1 MAPAEILNGKVVSAQ
16 IREKLKSKV
25 AQMKEQVPG
34 FTPGL
39 AILQV
44 GNRDDSNLYINVKL
58 KAAKEIGIKAM
69 HIKLPRTAT
78 ESEVLKCITSL
89 NEDLTVHGFILQ
101 LPLDSENPI
110 NAEALI
116 NAIAPEKDV
125 DGLTSI
131 NAGKLARGD
140 LNDCFIP
147 CTPKGC
153 LELIKQTGV
162 QIAGRQAVVI
172 GRSKIVGAPMHDL
185 LLWNHATV
193 TTCHSKTANLNEEVN
208 KGDIVV
214 VAAGKPEMVKGEWIK
229 PGAVVIDCGINCVPD
244 DTKPSG
250 KRIVGDV
257 AYSEAKERAGF
268 ITPVP
273 GGVGPM
279 TVAMLMQSTVESA
292 EHFLE
297 KFRPGKWI
305 IQYNKLNLKTP
316 VPSDIDISRS
326 CKPKPIGNLAREIG
340 LLSEEVELYGET
352 KAKVLLSSLE
362 RLKHQPDGK
371 YVVVTGITPTP
382 LGEGKST
389 TTIGLVQALGAHLHQ
404 NVFACVRQ
412 PSQGPTFGIKGGAA
426 GGGYSQVIPME
437 EFNLHLTGD
446 IHAITAANNLV
457 AAAID
462 ARMFHEQTQTDK
474 ALFNRLV
481 PSVNGVRKFSDIQLR
496 RLWRL
501 GIEKTDPTTLTD
513 EEINRFARLDIDPE
527 TITWQ
532 RVLDT
537 NDRFLRK
544 ITIGQAPTEKGH
556 SRTAQ
561 FDISVASE
569 IMAVLA
575 LTSSLEDM
583 RERLSK
589 MVVASSKKGEPI
601 SAEDLGVSGALTVL
615 MKDAIKPNLMQT
627 LEGTPVFV
635 HAGPFANIAHGNSS
649 IIADRIALKLV
660 GPEGFVVTEAGFG
673 ADIGMEKFFN
683 IKCRYSGLR
692 PHVVVLVATVRALKM
707 HGGGPTVTAG
717 LPLPK
722 AYIEEGL
729 CHAKWRKTIT
739 VPWQPGHRHN
749 SAAALWALA
758 HPRHGL
764 RNALCWPLLT
774 NLELV
779 EKGFSNLRKQIEN
792 AKMFGVP
799 VVVAVN
805 AFKTDTEAELD
816 LVSRLAKEHGAFDA
830 VKCTHWAEGGKGA
843 LALAQAV
850 QRAAQAPSSFQLL
863 YDLELPIED
872 KIRIIAQKIYGA
884 DDIELLPEAQHK
896 AEVYTKQGFGNL
908 PICMAK
914 THLSLSHNPE
924 QKGVPTGFVLPIR
937 DIRASVGAGFL
948 YPLVGT
954 MSTMPGLP
962 TRPCFYDIDLDPET
976 EQVNGLF

>member
-1 MAPAEILNGKVVSAQ
+1 SRQ

-660 GPEGFVVTEAGFG
+660 GPEGFVTEAGFG

-722 AYIEEGL
+722 AYIEE
-729 CHAKWRKTIT
+729 
-739 VPWQPGHRHN
+739 
-749 SAAALWALA
+749 
-758 HPRHGL
+758 
-764 RNALCWPLLT
+764 

-863 YDLELPIED
+863 YDLEVGYLLYAKKP
-872 KIRIIAQKIYGA
+872 KAQ
-884 DDIELLPEAQHK
+884 
-896 AEVYTKQGFGNL
+896 
-908 PICMAK
+908 
-914 THLSLSHNPE
+914 
-924 QKGVPTGFVLPIR
+924 
-937 DIRASVGAGFL
+937 
-948 YPLVGT
+948 
-954 MSTMPGLP
+954 
-962 TRPCFYDIDLDPET
+962 
-976 EQVNGLF
+976 

>member
-1 MAPAEILNGKVVSAQ
+1 LQPCATSILVVSIVGSELIKAMAPAAVLNGKVVSAQ
-16 IREKLKSKV
+16 IRERLKNEV
-25 AQMKEQVPG
+25 TQMKEQAPG

-44 GNRDDSNLYINVKL
+44 GERDDSNLYINVKL
-58 KAAKEIGIKAM
+58 KAAEEVM
-69 HIKLPRTAT
+69 PST
-78 ESEVLKCITSL
+78 VLKHIRSL
-89 NEDLTVHGFILQ
+89 NEDSTVHGFLLQ
-101 LPLDSENPI
+101 LPLDSENAI
-110 NAEALI
+110 NTEAVI

-125 DGLTSI
+125 DGLTNI

-153 LELIKQTGV
+153 LELIKEAGV
-162 QIAGRQAVVI
+162 QIAGRHAVVI

-185 LLWNHATV
+185 LLWNNATV
-193 TTCHSKTANLNEEVN
+193 TTCHSKTANLGEEVN
-208 KGDIVV
+208 KGDILV
-214 VAAGKPEMVKGEWIK
+214 VATGQPEMVKGEWIK
-229 PGAVVIDCGINCVPD
+229 PGAIVIDCGINYVPD
-244 DTKPSG
+244 DTKANG

-257 AYSEAKERAGF
+257 AYHEAKERAGF

-292 EHFLE
+292 RRFLE
-297 KFRPGKWI
+297 KYKPGKWSI
-305 IQYNKLNLKTP
+305 HYNKLNLKTP

-326 CKPKPIGNLAREIG
+326 CKPKPIGTLAREIG
-340 LLSEEVELYGET
+340 LFSEEVELYGET
-352 KAKVLLSSLE
+352 KAKVLLSALE

-389 TTIGLVQALGAHLHQ
+389 TTIGLVQALGAHLFQ

-462 ARMFHEQTQTDK
+462 ARIFHELTQTDK

-481 PSVNGVRKFSDIQLR
+481 PSVNGVRKFSDIQIR
-496 RLWRL
+496 RLRRL

-556 SRTAQ
+556 TRTAQ

-583 RERLSK
+583 RERLGK
-589 MVVASSKKGEPI
+589 MVVASSKKGEPV

-649 IIADRIALKLV
+649 IIADRVALKLV

-673 ADIGMEKFFN
+673 ADIGMEKFFD

-692 PHVVVLVATVRALKM
+692 PHVVVLVATIRALKM

-722 AYIEEGL
+722 AYIEED
-729 CHAKWRKTIT
+729 
-739 VPWQPGHRHN
+739 
-749 SAAALWALA
+749 
-758 HPRHGL
+758 
-764 RNALCWPLLT
+764 
-774 NLELV
+774 LELV
-779 EKGFSNLRKQIEN
+779 EKGFSNLKKQIEN
-792 AKMFGVP
+792 ARIFGVP

-816 LVSRLAKEHGAFDA
+816 LVTRLAREHGAFDA

-843 LALAQAV
+843 FALAQAV

-863 YDLELPIED
+863 YDLQVVED

-954 MSTMPGLP
+954 VTSLKSREVSSFPE
-962 TRPCFYDIDLDPET
+962 DLLKYIVGVSPEAFH
-976 EQVNGLF
+976 QP

>member
-1 MAPAEILNGKVVSAQ
+1 SAPNLAGNSPFFPSRQ
-16 IREKLKSKV
+16 IRNRLKTQV
-25 AQMKEQVPG
+25 TQMQEQVPG

-44 GNRDDSNLYINVKL
+44 GDRDDSNLYINVKL
-58 KAAKEIGIKAM
+58 KAAQEIGIKAT
-69 HIKLPRTAT
+69 HIKLPRTST
-78 ESEVLKCITSL
+78 ESEVLKYVISL
-89 NEDLTVHGFILQ
+89 NEDATVHGFIVQ
-101 LPLDSENPI
+101 LPLDSENSI
-110 NAEALI
+110 NTEAVI

-140 LNDCFIP
+140 LKDCFIP

-153 LELIKQTGV
+153 LELIKETGV
-162 QIAGRQAVVI
+162 QIAGRHAVVV

-185 LLWNHATV
+185 LLWNNATV
-193 TTCHSKTANLNEEVN
+193 TTCHSKTADLDKEVN
-208 KGDIVV
+208 KGDILV
-214 VAAGKPEMVKGEWIK
+214 VATGQPEMVKGEWIK
-229 PGAVVIDCGINCVPD
+229 PGAVVIDCGINYVPD
-244 DTKPSG
+244 DTKPNG
-250 KRIVGDV
+250 RKVVGDV
-257 AYSEAKERAGF
+257 AYDEAKEKASF

-292 EHFLE
+292 QRFLK
-297 KFRPGKWI
+297 KFKPGKWT

-316 VPSDIDISRS
+316 VPSDIAISRS
-326 CKPKPIGNLAREIG
+326 CKPKLIGNLAREIG
-340 LLSEEVELYGET
+340 LLTEEVELYGET
-352 KAKVLLSSLE
+352 KAKVLLSALD

-462 ARMFHEQTQTDK
+462 ARIFHELTQTDK

-481 PSVNGVRKFSDIQLR
+481 PSVNGVRKFSDIQIR
-496 RLWRL
+496 RLRRL
-501 GIEKTDPTTLTD
+501 GIEKTDPAALTD
-513 EEINRFARLDIDPE
+513 DEINRFARLDIDPE

-556 SRTAQ
+556 TRTAQ

-583 RERLSK
+583 RARLGK

-601 SAEDLGVSGALTVL
+601 SCEDLGVSGALTVL

-683 IKCRYSGLR
+683 IKCRYSGLQ

-707 HGGGPTVTAG
+707 HGGGPTVSLDLTG
-717 LPLPK
+717 
-722 AYIEEGL
+722 
-729 CHAKWRKTIT
+729 
-739 VPWQPGHRHN
+739 
-749 SAAALWALA
+749 SAIVLQDLD
-758 HPRHGL
+758 
-764 RNALCWPLLT
+764 
-774 NLELV
+774 LV

-792 AKMFGVP
+792 ARMFGVP
-799 VVVAVN
+799 VVVAMN
-805 AFKTDTEAELD
+805 AFKTDTDAELD
-816 LVSRLAKEHGAFDA
+816 LIGRLSREHGAFDA
-830 VKCTHWAEGGKGA
+830 VKCTHWAEGGQGA

-850 QRAAQAPSSFQLL
+850 QRASQAPSSFQLL
-863 YDLELPIED
+863 YDLKLSVED

-884 DDIELLPEAQHK
+884 DDIELLPEAQNK
-896 AEVYTKQGFGNL
+896 AEIYTKQGFGNL

>member
-1 MAPAEILNGKVVSAQ
+1 MAPAEILNGKEISAQ
-16 IREKLKSKV
+16 IRARLKNQV
-25 AQMKEQVPG
+25 TQLKEEVPG
-34 FTPGL
+34 FIPGL
-39 AILQV
+39 AILQI
-44 GNRDDSNLYINVKL
+44 GNRDDSNLYIKVKL
-58 KAAKEIGIKAM
+58 KAAEEIGIKAT
-69 HIKLPRTAT
+69 HIKLPRTTT
-78 ESEVLKCITSL
+78 ESEVIKYITSL
-89 NEDLTVHGFILQ
+89 NEDSTIHGFLVQ
-101 LPLDSENPI
+101 LPFDSENSI
-110 NAEALI
+110 NTEEVI

-131 NAGKLARGD
+131 SAGKLARGD

-153 LELIKQTGV
+153 LELIKETDDKTN
-162 QIAGRQAVVI
+162 GRKV
-172 GRSKIVGAPMHDL
+172 
-185 LLWNHATV
+185 
-193 TTCHSKTANLNEEVN
+193 
-208 KGDIVV
+208 
-214 VAAGKPEMVKGEWIK
+214 
-229 PGAVVIDCGINCVPD
+229 
-244 DTKPSG
+244 
-250 KRIVGDV
+250 VGDV
-257 AYSEAKERAGF
+257 AYDEAKERASF

-292 EHFLE
+292 KRFLE
-297 KFRPGKWI
+297 KFKPGKWMI
-305 IQYNKLNLKTP
+305 EYNNLNLKTP

-326 CKPKPIGNLAREIG
+326 CKLKPIGKLAREIG

-352 KAKVLLSSLE
+352 KAKVLLSALE
-362 RLKHQPDGK
+362 RLRHRPDGK

-389 TTIGLVQALGAHLHQ
+389 TTIGLVQALGAHLYQ

-462 ARMFHEQTQTDK
+462 ARIFHELTQTDK

-481 PSVNGVRKFSDIQLR
+481 PSVNGVRKFSDIQIR
-496 RLWRL
+496 RLKKL

-556 SRTAQ
+556 TRTAQ

-575 LTSSLEDM
+575 LTTSLEDM
-583 RERLSK
+583 RERLGK
-589 MVVASSKKGEPI
+589 MVVASSKKGEPV

-649 IIADRIALKLV
+649 ILADRIALKLV

-722 AYIEEGL
+722 AYIEE
-729 CHAKWRKTIT
+729 
-739 VPWQPGHRHN
+739 
-749 SAAALWALA
+749 
-758 HPRHGL
+758 
-764 RNALCWPLLT
+764 

-779 EKGFSNLRKQIEN
+779 EKGFSNLKKQIEN
-792 AKMFGVP
+792 ARMFGIP

-816 LVSRLAKEHGAFDA
+816 LISRLSREHGAFDA

-863 YDLELPIED
+863 YDLKLPVED

>member
-16 IREKLKSKV
+16 IRDRLKSQV
-25 AQMKEQVPG
+25 TQMKGQVPG

-44 GNRDDSNLYINVKL
+44 GDRDDSNLYINMKL
-58 KAAKEIGIKAM
+58 KAAEEIGIKAT
-69 HIKLPRTAT
+69 HIKLPRTST
-78 ESEVLKCITSL
+78 ESEVLKYVISL
-89 NEDLTVHGFILQ
+89 NEDSTVHGFIVQ

-110 NAEALI
+110 NTEAVI
-116 NAIAPEKDV
+116 NAITPDKDV

-131 NAGKLARGD
+131 SAGKLARGD

-153 LELIKQTGV
+153 LELIKETGV
-162 QIAGRQAVVI
+162 QIAGRHAVVV

-185 LLWNHATV
+185 LLWNNATV
-193 TTCHSKTANLNEEVN
+193 TTCHSKTADLDKEVN
-208 KGDIVV
+208 KGDILV
-214 VAAGKPEMVKGEWIK
+214 VATGQPEMVKGEWIK
-229 PGAVVIDCGINCVPD
+229 AGAVVIDCGINYIPD
-244 DTKPSG
+244 DTKPNG
-250 KRIVGDV
+250 RKVVGDV
-257 AYSEAKERAGF
+257 AYDQAKERASF

-292 EHFLE
+292 QRFLK
-297 KFRPGKWI
+297 KFKPGKWT
-305 IQYNKLNLKTP
+305 IQYNKLSLQTP

-326 CKPKPIGNLAREIG
+326 CKPKPICNLAREIG
-340 LLSEEVELYGET
+340 LLTEEVEPYGDT
-352 KAKVLLSSLE
+352 KAKVLLSTLK

-371 YVVVTGITPTP
+371 YVVVAGITPTP

-389 TTIGLVQALGAHLHQ
+389 TTIGLVQALGAHLNQ

-462 ARMFHEQTQTDK
+462 TQIFHELTQTEK

-481 PSVNGVRKFSDIQLR
+481 PSKGNGVRKFCDIQIR
-496 RLWRL
+496 RLRRL

-513 EEINRFARLDIDPE
+513 DEIIRFVRLEIDPE

-544 ITIGQAPTEKGH
+544 ITIGQSPTEKGH
-556 SRTAQ
+556 TRTAQ

-575 LTSSLEDM
+575 LTTSLKDM
-583 RERLSK
+583 IERVGK

-601 SAEDLGVSGALTVL
+601 TVDDLGVSGAVAVL
-615 MKDAIKPNLMQT
+615 LKDAIKPNLMQT

-683 IKCRYSGLR
+683 IKCRYSGLQ

-717 LPLPK
+717 LPLPE
-722 AYIEEGL
+722 AYTKE
-729 CHAKWRKTIT
+729 
-739 VPWQPGHRHN
+739 
-749 SAAALWALA
+749 
-758 HPRHGL
+758 
-764 RNALCWPLLT
+764 
-774 NLELV
+774 NLDLV

-792 AKMFGVP
+792 ARMFGVP
-799 VVVAVN
+799 VVVAMN
-805 AFKTDTEAELD
+805 AFKTDTDAELD
-816 LVSRLAKEHGAFDA
+816 LIARLSREHGAFDA
-830 VKCTHWAEGGKGA
+830 VKCTHWAEGGRGA

-850 QRAAQAPSSFQLL
+850 QRASQAPSNFRLL
-863 YDLELPIED
+863 YDLKLSIED

-884 DDIELLPEAQHK
+884 DDIELLPEAQKK

-924 QKGVPTGFVLPIR
+924 QKGAPTGFILPIR

-976 EQVNGLF
+976 EQVIGLF

>member
-1 MAPAEILNGKVVSAQ
+1 MAPAGILNGKVISAQ
-16 IREKLKSKV
+16 IRERLKNQV
-25 AQMKEQVPG
+25 TQMKEQVPG

-58 KAAKEIGIKAM
+58 KAAEEIGIKAT
-69 HIKLPRTAT
+69 HIKLLRTST
-78 ESEVLKCITSL
+78 ESEVLKYVISL
-89 NEDLTVHGFILQ
+89 NEDTTVHGFIVQ

-110 NAEALI
+110 STEAI
-116 NAIAPEKDV
+116 IDAISPEKDV

-131 NAGKLARGD
+131 SAGKLARGD
-140 LNDCFIP
+140 LNNCFIP

-153 LELIKQTGV
+153 LELIKETGV
-162 QIAGRQAVVI
+162 QIAGKHAVVV

-185 LLWNHATV
+185 LLWNNATV
-193 TTCHSKTANLNEEVN
+193 TNCHSKTAHLDKEVN
-208 KGDIVV
+208 KGDILV
-214 VAAGKPEMVKGEWIK
+214 VAAGQPELVKGDWIK
-229 PGAVVIDCGINCVPD
+229 PGAVVIDCGINYVPD
-244 DTKPSG
+244 DTKPNG
-250 KRIVGDV
+250 KKVVGDV
-257 AYSEAKERAGF
+257 AYDEAKERASF

-292 EHFLE
+292 QRFLR
-297 KFRPGKWI
+297 KFKPGKWT
-305 IQYNKLNLKTP
+305 IQYNKLNLQTP
-316 VPSDIDISRS
+316 VPSDIAISRS
-326 CKPKPIGNLAREIG
+326 YKPKLIGKLAQEIG
-340 LLSEEVELYGET
+340 LLTEEVELYGET
-352 KAKVLLSSLE
+352 KAKVLLSVLE
-362 RLKHQPDGK
+362 RLKCQPDGK

-481 PSVNGVRKFSDIQLR
+481 PSVNGIRMFSDIQIR
-496 RLWRL
+496 RLRRL

-513 EEINRFARLDIDPE
+513 DEINRFARLDIDPE

-544 ITIGQAPTEKGH
+544 ITIGQSPTEKGH
-556 SRTAQ
+556 TRTAQ

-583 RERLSK
+583 RERLGK

-601 SAEDLGVSGALTVL
+601 SCEDLGVSGALTVL

-683 IKCRYSGLR
+683 IKCRYSGLQ

-722 AYIEEGL
+722 AYIEEDL
-729 CHAKWRKTIT
+729 D
-739 VPWQPGHRHN
+739 
-749 SAAALWALA
+749 
-758 HPRHGL
+758 
-764 RNALCWPLLT
+764 
-774 NLELV
+774 LV
-779 EKGFSNLRKQIEN
+779 EKGFSNLKKQIEN
-792 AKMFGVP
+792 ARMFGVP
-799 VVVAVN
+799 VVVAIN
-805 AFKTDTEAELD
+805 AFKTDTDAELD
-816 LVSRLAKEHGAFDA
+816 LISRLSREHGAFDA
-830 VKCTHWAEGGKGA
+830 VKCTHWAEGGQGA
-843 LALAQAV
+843 LGLAQAV
-850 QRAAQAPSSFQLL
+850 QRASQAPSSFRLL

-884 DDIELLPEAQHK
+884 DDIELLPEAQKK
-896 AEVYTKQGFGNL
+896 AEIYTKQGFGNL

-924 QKGVPTGFVLPIR
+924 QKGVPTGFILPIR

-962 TRPCFYDIDLDPET
+962 TRPCFYDIDLDPKT

>member
-16 IREKLKSKV
+16 IKERLKNQV
-25 AQMKEQVPG
+25 TQMKEEVPG
-34 FTPGL
+34 FIPGL

-58 KAAKEIGIKAM
+58 KAAEEIGIKAM

-89 NEDLTVHGFILQ
+89 NEDLTVHGFIVQ

-110 NAEALI
+110 NTETLV

-125 DGLTSI
+125 DGLNSI
-131 NAGKLARGD
+131 SAGKLARGD
-140 LNDCFIP
+140 LSNCFIP

-153 LELIKQTGV
+153 LELIKETGV
-162 QIAGRQAVVI
+162 QIAGRHAVVV

-193 TTCHSKTANLNEEVN
+193 TTCHSKTANLNEEIS
-208 KGDIVV
+208 KGDILV
-214 VAAGKPEMVKGEWIK
+214 VAIGQPEMVKGEWIK
-229 PGAVVIDCGINCVPD
+229 PGAIVIDCGINYVTD

-250 KRIVGDV
+250 KKIVGDV
-257 AYSEAKERAGF
+257 AYMEAKERASF

-292 EHFLE
+292 KRFLE
-297 KFRPGKWI
+297 NFKPGEWI
-305 IQYNKLNLKTP
+305 IEYNKLNLKTP

-326 CKPKPIGNLAREIG
+326 YKPKPIGNLAREIG
-340 LLSEEVELYGET
+340 LHTEEVELYGET
-352 KAKVLLSSLE
+352 KAKVRLSALE

-462 ARMFHEQTQTDK
+462 ARMFHEETQTDK

-481 PSVNGVRKFSDIQLR
+481 PSVNGVRKFSDIQIR

-501 GIEKTDPTTLTD
+501 GIEKTDPATLTD

-556 SRTAQ
+556 SRPAQ

-583 RERLSK
+583 RERLGK

-601 SAEDLGVSGALTVL
+601 STEDLGVSGALTVL

-660 GPEGFVVTEAGFG
+660 GPKGFVVTEAGFG

-722 AYIEEGL
+722 AYIEED
-729 CHAKWRKTIT
+729 
-739 VPWQPGHRHN
+739 
-749 SAAALWALA
+749 
-758 HPRHGL
+758 
-764 RNALCWPLLT
+764 
-774 NLELV
+774 LELV
-779 EKGFSNLRKQIEN
+779 GKGFSNLKKQIEN
-792 AKMFGVP
+792 ARMFGVP

-843 LALAQAV
+843 LALAEAV
-850 QRAAQAPSSFQLL
+850 QRAAAAPSSFQLL
-863 YDLELPIED
+863 YDLKLPVED

-924 QKGVPTGFVLPIR
+924 LKGVPTGFVLPIR

>member
-16 IREKLKSKV
+16 IKERLKNQV
-25 AQMKEQVPG
+25 TQMKEQVPG
-34 FTPGL
+34 FRPGL

-44 GNRDDSNLYINVKL
+44 GDRDDSNLYISMKL
-58 KAAKEIGIKAM
+58 KAAEEIGIKAT
-69 HIKLPRTAT
+69 HIKLPRTST
-78 ESEVLKCITSL
+78 EAEVLKCITSL
-89 NEDLTVHGFILQ
+89 NEDPTIHGLLVQ
-101 LPLDSENPI
+101 LPLDSEKTI
-110 NAEALI
+110 NTELVTNTI
-116 NAIAPEKDV
+116 TPEKDV
-125 DGLTSI
+125 DGLTSS

-140 LNDCFIP
+140 LGDCFIP

-153 LELIKQTGV
+153 LELIKETGV
-162 QIAGRQAVVI
+162 QIAGRHAVVV

-185 LLWNHATV
+185 LLWNNATV
-193 TTCHSKTANLNEEVN
+193 TTCHSKTVQLPQEVN
-208 KGDIVV
+208 KADILV
-214 VAAGKPEMVKGEWIK
+214 VATGQPEMVKGEWIK
-229 PGAVVIDCGINCVPD
+229 PGAIVIDCGINHVPD
-244 DTKPSG
+244 DTKPNG
-250 KRIVGDV
+250 KRVVGDV
-257 AYSEAKERAGF
+257 AYDEAKEKASY

-292 EHFLE
+292 KHFLE
-297 KFRPGKWI
+297 KCVSGKWN
-305 IQYNKLNLKTP
+305 IQYTHLGLKTP
-316 VPSDIDISRS
+316 VPSDIEISRS
-326 CKPKPIGNLAREIG
+326 CTPKPIGYLAKEIG
-340 LLSEEVELYGET
+340 LLPEEVEMYGQT
-352 KAKVLLSSLE
+352 KAKILLSTLE

-389 TTIGLVQALGAHLHQ
+389 TSIGLVQALGAHLHQ

-426 GGGYSQVIPME
+426 GGGYSQVVPME

-462 ARMFHEQTQTDK
+462 ARIFHELTQTDK

-481 PSVNGVRKFSDIQLR
+481 PSVNRVRKFSDIQIRRLR
-496 RLWRL
+496 RL
-501 GIEKTDPTTLTD
+501 GIKKDDPTTLTD
-513 EEINRFARLDIDPE
+513 EEISRFVRLDIDPE
-527 TITWQ
+527 SITWQ

-544 ITIGQAPTEKGH
+544 ITIGQSPTEKGH
-556 SRTAQ
+556 TRTTQ

-575 LTSSLEDM
+575 LTTSLEDM
-583 RERLSK
+583 RERLGK

-601 SAEDLGVSGALTVL
+601 TTEDLGVSGALTVL
-615 MKDAIKPNLMQT
+615 MKDAVKPNLMQT

-673 ADIGMEKFFN
+673 ADIGMEKFFD

-692 PHVVVLVATVRALKM
+692 PHVVVLVATIRALKM

-717 LPLPK
+717 IPLPK
-722 AYIEEGL
+722 EYIEE
-729 CHAKWRKTIT
+729 
-739 VPWQPGHRHN
+739 
-749 SAAALWALA
+749 
-758 HPRHGL
+758 
-764 RNALCWPLLT
+764 
-774 NLELV
+774 NLELL
-779 EKGFSNLRKQIEN
+779 EKGFCNLGKQIQN
-792 AKMFGVP
+792 ARIFGIP

-805 AFKTDTEAELD
+805 AFKTDTEAEVELI
-816 LVSRLAKEHGAFDA
+816 VRLAKEAGAFDA

-843 LALAQAV
+843 VALAHAV
-850 QRAAQAPSSFQLL
+850 QRASQAPSHFQLL
-863 YDLELPIED
+863 YDVELPVVD

-896 AEVYTKQGFGNL
+896 VEVYTKQGFGNL

-914 THLSLSHNPE
+914 THLSLSHDPE
-924 QKGVPTGFVLPIR
+924 KKGVPTGFVLPIR

-962 TRPCFYDIDLDPET
+962 TRPCFYDIDLDPVT

>member
-1 MAPAEILNGKVVSAQ
+1 MAPAEILNGKEISAQ
-16 IREKLKSKV
+16 IRARLKNQV
-25 AQMKEQVPG
+25 TQLKEEVPG
-34 FTPGL
+34 FIPGL
-39 AILQV
+39 AILQI
-44 GNRDDSNLYINVKL
+44 GNRDDSNLYIKVKL
-58 KAAKEIGIKAM
+58 KAAEEIGIKAT
-69 HIKLPRTAT
+69 HIKLPRTTT
-78 ESEVLKCITSL
+78 ESEVIKYVTSL
-89 NEDLTVHGFILQ
+89 NEDSTIHGFLVQ
-101 LPLDSENPI
+101 LPFDSENSI
-110 NAEALI
+110 NTEEVI

-125 DGLTSI
+125 DGLTNIS
-131 NAGKLARGD
+131 AGKLARGD

-153 LELIKQTGV
+153 LELIKETGV
-162 QIAGRQAVVI
+162 PIAGRHAVVV

-185 LLWNHATV
+185 LLWNNATV

-208 KGDIVV
+208 KGDILV
-214 VAAGKPEMVKGEWIK
+214 VATGQPEMVKGEWIK
-229 PGAVVIDCGINCVPD
+229 PGAIVIDCGINYVPD
-244 DTKPSG
+244 DKTNGRKV
-250 KRIVGDV
+250 VGDV
-257 AYSEAKERAGF
+257 AYDEAKERASF

-279 TVAMLMQSTVESA
+279 TVAMLIFCKSSENA
-292 EHFLE
+292 KRFLE
-297 KFRPGKWI
+297 KFKPGKWMI
-305 IQYNKLNLKTP
+305 EYNNLNLKTP

-326 CKPKPIGNLAREIG
+326 CKLKPIGKLAREIG

-352 KAKVLLSSLE
+352 KAKVLLSALE
-362 RLKHQPDGK
+362 RLRHRPDGK
-371 YVVVTGITPTP
+371 YVVVTGYGFYSCCHPNLPISPDRSYQCN
-382 LGEGKST
+382 GVIS
-389 TTIGLVQALGAHLHQ
+389 AHL
-404 NVFACVRQ
+404 
-412 PSQGPTFGIKGGAA
+412 
-426 GGGYSQVIPME
+426 
-437 EFNLHLTGD
+437 
-446 IHAITAANNLV
+446 
-457 AAAID
+457 
-462 ARMFHEQTQTDK
+462 
-474 ALFNRLV
+474 
-481 PSVNGVRKFSDIQLR
+481 
-496 RLWRL
+496 
-501 GIEKTDPTTLTD
+501 
-513 EEINRFARLDIDPE
+513 
-527 TITWQ
+527 
-532 RVLDT
+532 LDT

-556 SRTAQ
+556 TRTAQ

-575 LTSSLEDM
+575 LTTSLEDM
-583 RERLSK
+583 RERLGK
-589 MVVASSKKGEPI
+589 MVVASSKKGEPV

-649 IIADRIALKLV
+649 ILADRIALKLV

-722 AYIEEGL
+722 AYIEE
-729 CHAKWRKTIT
+729 
-739 VPWQPGHRHN
+739 
-749 SAAALWALA
+749 
-758 HPRHGL
+758 
-764 RNALCWPLLT
+764 

-779 EKGFSNLRKQIEN
+779 EKGFSNLKKQIEN
-792 AKMFGVP
+792 ARMFGIP

-816 LVSRLAKEHGAFDA
+816 LISRLSREHGAFDA

-863 YDLELPIED
+863 YDLKLPVED

>member
-1 MAPAEILNGKVVSAQ
+1 MAYSPLCGLCA
-16 IREKLKSKV
+16 
-25 AQMKEQVPG
+25 VPG
-34 FTPGL
+34 L
-39 AILQV
+39 
-44 GNRDDSNLYINVKL
+44 
-58 KAAKEIGIKAM
+58 
-69 HIKLPRTAT
+69 LPFGRKRGFPLLP
-78 ESEVLKCITSL
+78 STSS
-89 NEDLTVHGFILQ
+89 G
-101 LPLDSENPI
+101 
-110 NAEALI
+110 
-116 NAIAPEKDV
+116 
-125 DGLTSI
+125 
-131 NAGKLARGD
+131 
-140 LNDCFIP
+140 
-147 CTPKGC
+147 
-153 LELIKQTGV
+153 GV
-162 QIAGRQAVVI
+162 QIAGRHAVVV

-193 TTCHSKTANLNEEVN
+193 TTCHSKTAKLDEEVN
-208 KGDIVV
+208 KGDILV
-214 VAAGKPEMVKGEWIK
+214 VAAGQPEMVKGEWIK
-229 PGAVVIDCGINCVPD
+229 PGAVVIDCGINYIPD
-244 DTKPSG
+244 DTKPNG
-250 KRIVGDV
+250 RKVVGDV

-279 TVAMLMQSTVESA
+279 TVAMLMQVCM
-292 EHFLE
+292 
-297 KFRPGKWI
+297 
-305 IQYNKLNLKTP
+305 NKSSCN
-316 VPSDIDISRS
+316 ISRS

-352 KAKVLLSSLE
+352 KAKILLSTLE

-462 ARMFHEQTQTDK
+462 ARMFHELTQTDK
-474 ALFNRLV
+474 VGCCGTMGTFERVEAPELML
-481 PSVNGVRKFSDIQLR
+481 K
-496 RLWRL
+496 L

-544 ITIGQAPTEKGH
+544 ITIGQASTEKGH
-556 SRTAQ
+556 TRTAQ

-583 RERLSK
+583 RDRLNK

-601 SAEDLGVSGALTVL
+601 TTEDLGVSGALTVL

-649 IIADRIALKLV
+649 IVADRIALKLV

-707 HGGGPTVTAG
+707 QGGGPTVTAG

-722 AYIEEGL
+722 AYIEE
-729 CHAKWRKTIT
+729 
-739 VPWQPGHRHN
+739 
-749 SAAALWALA
+749 
-758 HPRHGL
+758 
-764 RNALCWPLLT
+764 

-792 AKMFGVP
+792 ARMFGVP

-805 AFKTDTEAELD
+805 AFRTDTEAELD
-816 LVSRLAKEHGAFDA
+816 LISHLAKAHGAFDA
-830 VKCTHWAEGGKGA
+830 VKCTHWAEGGRGA

-850 QRAAQAPSSFQLL
+850 QRAAEAPSSFQLL
-863 YDLELPIED
+863 YDLKLPVED

-884 DDIELLPEAQHK
+884 EDIELLPEAQHK
-896 AEVYTKQGFGNL
+896 AEVYTKQGFGDL

>member
-1 MAPAEILNGKVVSAQ
+1 MAPAEILNGKEISAQ
-16 IREKLKSKV
+16 IRARLKNQV
-25 AQMKEQVPG
+25 TQLKEEVPG
-34 FTPGL
+34 FIPGL
-39 AILQV
+39 AILQI
-44 GNRDDSNLYINVKL
+44 GNRDDSNLYIKVKL
-58 KAAKEIGIKAM
+58 KAAEEIGIKAT
-69 HIKLPRTAT
+69 HIKLPRTTT
-78 ESEVLKCITSL
+78 ESEVIKYITSL
-89 NEDLTVHGFILQ
+89 NEDSTIHGFLVQ
-101 LPLDSENPI
+101 LPFDSENSI
-110 NAEALI
+110 NTEDVI

-131 NAGKLARGD
+131 SAGKLARGD

-153 LELIKQTGV
+153 LELIKETDDKTN
-162 QIAGRQAVVI
+162 GRKV
-172 GRSKIVGAPMHDL
+172 
-185 LLWNHATV
+185 
-193 TTCHSKTANLNEEVN
+193 
-208 KGDIVV
+208 
-214 VAAGKPEMVKGEWIK
+214 
-229 PGAVVIDCGINCVPD
+229 
-244 DTKPSG
+244 
-250 KRIVGDV
+250 VGDV
-257 AYSEAKERAGF
+257 AYDEAKERASF

-292 EHFLE
+292 KRFLE
-297 KFRPGKWI
+297 KFKPGKWMI
-305 IQYNKLNLKTP
+305 EYNNLNLKTP

-326 CKPKPIGNLAREIG
+326 CKLKPIGKLAREIG

-352 KAKVLLSSLE
+352 KAKVLLSALE
-362 RLKHQPDGK
+362 RLRHRPDGK

-389 TTIGLVQALGAHLHQ
+389 TTIGLVQALGAHLYQ

-462 ARMFHEQTQTDK
+462 ARIFHELTQTDK

-481 PSVNGVRKFSDIQLR
+481 PSVNGVRKFSDIQIR
-496 RLWRL
+496 RLKRL

-556 SRTAQ
+556 TRTAQ

-575 LTSSLEDM
+575 LTTSLEDM
-583 RERLSK
+583 RERLGK
-589 MVVASSKKGEPI
+589 MVVASSKKGEPV

-649 IIADRIALKLV
+649 ILADRIALKLV

-722 AYIEEGL
+722 AYIEE
-729 CHAKWRKTIT
+729 
-739 VPWQPGHRHN
+739 
-749 SAAALWALA
+749 
-758 HPRHGL
+758 
-764 RNALCWPLLT
+764 

-779 EKGFSNLRKQIEN
+779 EKGFSNLKKQIEN
-792 AKMFGVP
+792 ARMFGIP

-816 LVSRLAKEHGAFDA
+816 LISRLSREHGAFDA

-863 YDLELPIED
+863 YDLKLPVED

>member
-1 MAPAEILNGKVVSAQ
+1 MRCRGRRRSSVIPWPVPKHVGWAVLLGCRGTGTSILVVSIVGSGLIKAMAPAEILNGKEISAQ
-16 IREKLKSKV
+16 IRARLKNQV
-25 AQMKEQVPG
+25 TQLKEEVPG
-34 FTPGL
+34 FIPGL
-39 AILQV
+39 AILQI
-44 GNRDDSNLYINVKL
+44 GNRDDSNLYIKVKL
-58 KAAKEIGIKAM
+58 KAAEEIGIKAT
-69 HIKLPRTAT
+69 HIKLPRTTT
-78 ESEVLKCITSL
+78 ESEVIKYVTSL
-89 NEDLTVHGFILQ
+89 NEDSTIHGFLVQ
-101 LPLDSENPI
+101 LPFDSENSI
-110 NAEALI
+110 NTEEVI

-125 DGLTSI
+125 DGLTNIS
-131 NAGKLARGD
+131 AGKLARGD

-153 LELIKQTGV
+153 LELIKETGV
-162 QIAGRQAVVI
+162 PIAGRHAVVV

-185 LLWNHATV
+185 LLWNNATV

-208 KGDIVV
+208 KGDILV
-214 VAAGKPEMVKGEWIK
+214 VATGQPEMVKGEWIK
-229 PGAVVIDCGINCVPD
+229 PGAIVIDCGINYVPD
-244 DTKPSG
+244 DKTNGRKV
-250 KRIVGDV
+250 VGDV
-257 AYSEAKERAGF
+257 AYDEAKERASF

-279 TVAMLMQSTVESA
+279 TVAMLIFCKSSENA
-292 EHFLE
+292 KRFLE
-297 KFRPGKWI
+297 KFKPGKWMI
-305 IQYNKLNLKTP
+305 EYNNLNLKTP

-326 CKPKPIGNLAREIG
+326 CKLKPIGKLAREIG

-352 KAKVLLSSLE
+352 KAKVLLSALE
-362 RLKHQPDGK
+362 RLRHRPDGK
-371 YVVVTGITPTP
+371 YVVVTGYGFYSCCHPNLPISPDRSYQCN
-382 LGEGKST
+382 GVIS
-389 TTIGLVQALGAHLHQ
+389 AHL
-404 NVFACVRQ
+404 
-412 PSQGPTFGIKGGAA
+412 
-426 GGGYSQVIPME
+426 
-437 EFNLHLTGD
+437 
-446 IHAITAANNLV
+446 
-457 AAAID
+457 
-462 ARMFHEQTQTDK
+462 
-474 ALFNRLV
+474 
-481 PSVNGVRKFSDIQLR
+481 
-496 RLWRL
+496 
-501 GIEKTDPTTLTD
+501 
-513 EEINRFARLDIDPE
+513 
-527 TITWQ
+527 
-532 RVLDT
+532 LDT

-556 SRTAQ
+556 TRTAQ

-575 LTSSLEDM
+575 LTTSLEDM
-583 RERLSK
+583 RERLGK
-589 MVVASSKKGEPI
+589 MVVASSKKGEPV

-649 IIADRIALKLV
+649 ILADRIALKLV

-722 AYIEEGL
+722 AYIEE
-729 CHAKWRKTIT
+729 
-739 VPWQPGHRHN
+739 
-749 SAAALWALA
+749 
-758 HPRHGL
+758 
-764 RNALCWPLLT
+764 

-779 EKGFSNLRKQIEN
+779 EKGFSNLKKQIEN
-792 AKMFGVP
+792 ARMFGIP

-816 LVSRLAKEHGAFDA
+816 LISRLSREHGAFDA

-863 YDLELPIED
+863 YDLKLPVED

-954 MSTMPGLP
+954 ILIHLQEATLKVWPVSIQAHWELGSIRKPREVSPLGVS
-962 TRPCFYDIDLDPET
+962 PE
-976 EQVNGLF
+976 VIFSLNSHHV